1 MRSLIKHLLFYTIV
15 GICITYVFG
24 WMDLAGNKQLSGNI
38 FRDIYHSITYY
49 FGWVLIYWWL
59 NIIIFA
65 LVLAILTSTLTYV
78 WKWVKHHTPY

>member
-1 MRSLIKHLLFYTIV
+1 MKPFIKQLLFYTIA
-15 GICITYVFG
+15 GISITYAFG

-59 NIIIFA
+59 YIIIFA

-78 WKWVKHHTPY
+78 WKRVKHHTP